1 MSGIS
6 RGTLP
11 LLITISNSSQIFDIQ
26 HFREIFNNAHM
37 CSNGG
42 RLEFISDVSPPVG
55 LFHHNVL
62 RCSKCFKETL
72 MTNFPAILPVESEQQ
87 EPNKRLCIA
96 TATNGIG
103 YVATKGILSSLGLSI
118 TTEKTFLQQLHKSYD
133 DFHDFA
139 KKKFQ
144 LITEDIKYRNNKQ
157 NEITDITISL
167 DGTWK
172 KRGHTSNYGVVFITD
187 VQSGCCIDYEV
198 LSLKCENYNGSSKS
212 MEKEGVIRLFQRS
225 LSNDLRYKQMVCD
238 GDASAYEAVKYFYIK
253 QQQHLRE
260 IDMEMEEGANDISD
274 AENEVSSD
282 MDSDAE
288 DEEPSDIDVDDEEDE
303 DTGDIDVS
311 DEGSEEKDDD
321 DMETEGK
328 SIALNDDLES

>member
-1 MSGIS
+1 
-6 RGTLP
+6 
-11 LLITISNSSQIFDIQ
+11 
-26 HFREIFNNAHM
+26 M

-198 LSLKCENYNGSSKS
+198 LSLKCEVCSLKKLKLKKNQFNKWYVNHKTNCHKNYNGSSKS

-321 DMETEGK
+321 DMETERK
-328 SIALNDDLES
+328 SIALKDDLES